1 MLVRK
6 RNELNEQFQTS
17 ARREELGSQAEK
29 IQREFNENRTPVR
42 KARKA
47 PHTIPHT
54 YTSNAHTRGQGSFT
68 GTVLLWGGEW
78 EGKDFSARERA
89 KSIVP
94 DFRPVDGRDTVRT
107 VCAGRPYARASP
119 GKCCRPHRDFGPVF
133 RRGGGGVLVS
143 APPYCV
149 SKHSRTRAWNA
160 HCERNKGESAVDVS

>member
-1 MLVRK
+1 LEAK
-6 RNELNEQFQTS
+6 RRRSNGNSTRIALPFGKPAKRHTQFHTHTHQTHIH
-17 ARREELGSQAEK
+17 AD
-29 IQREFNENRTPVR
+29 
-42 KARKA
+42 KAVL
-47 PHTIPHT
+47 P
-54 YTSNAHTRGQGSFT
+54 GQCSC
-68 GTVLLWGGEW
+68 GGGGGW